1 MKPMPLLYIIFITL
15 ISGCS
20 SVKSSPQ
27 ENETFYTPKNWQEP
41 LESNPPKI
49 VKEPPQ
55 QVVKPTKLEVA
66 EPLNQQNELASWYGF
81 ELSKE
86 LTASGETY
94 DQEKLTA
101 AHDLLPMDTWVEV
114 TNLKNDK
121 KVIVRINDRGVEK
134 KNHIIK
140 LTRKAASQ
148 LDFLEQGTTPVSLK
162 VVDAPTA
169 TETPMP
175 VETPIAIE
183 PPTSIEPS
191 VPIGLPATQNGDQV
205 GTDELFVVQMI
216 VSKSEQN
223 ARTFQKELTTK
234 YSSLTF
240 LVEEYKDS
248 TYRVFAG
255 PYKSK
260 EEAQEVSFML
270 RDQGMDTFVQKYKK

>member
-1 MKPMPLLYIIFITL
+1 MKTMSLLCIIFITL
-15 ISGCS
+15 MSGCS

-27 ENETFYTPKNWQEP
+27 ENGTFYTPKNWQEP

-55 QVVKPTKLEVA
+55 QVVKPTELEVA
-66 EPLNQQNELASWYGF
+66 KPLNQQNELASWYGF
-81 ELSKE
+81 EFSKE

-114 TNLKNDK
+114 TNLQNNK

-134 KNHIIK
+134 KNQIIK
-140 LTRKAASQ
+140 LTKKAANQ

-162 VVDAPTA
+162 VVDAPA
-169 TETPMP
+169 AEPP
-175 VETPIAIE
+175 VTVVSPIAIE
-183 PPTSIEPS
+183 PPTNIEPS
-191 VPIGLPATQNGDQV
+191 VTIGLSATQNGDPV
-205 GTDELFVVQMI
+205 ETDELFVVQMI
-216 VSKSEQN
+216 VLKSEQN